1 MKNLVLAVI
10 GSCFAMSWC
19 TAQNYT
25 YSFLG
30 DTSDVSPTTQ
40 FGICMMGG
48 ATEDDNG
55 STWFLNR
62 SGGGNIVVIR
72 ASGGSGYN
80 SYFFNDLGVTV
91 QSVET
96 IVFNDVTAAND
107 PFVIRR
113 LENAEAIWIAGGD
126 QYVYETY
133 WKNSPIKTILNNH
146 VNIKQ
151 APIGGTS
158 AGMAIMGGHYYNA
171 ANGSITSAQAL
182 GNPYH
187 SFLTIESDFLT
198 LPHLTNTITDTHY
211 NNPDRKG
218 RHSAFIARAAYDN
231 SADFFG
237 IAADEYVAI
246 CIDENGTAT
255 IFGDYPNFTDYAYFI
270 RMNCASDLPE
280 TITSGEPLT
289 WVGDNNALFV
299 YRANATSNG
308 ATTFNLTTWNA
319 GTGGGWFNW
328 TINNGDLQENSG
340 IAPSCALGL
349 DTVQDIA
356 FSVYPNPASSL
367 LHIDYS
373 GTLHAA
379 RLINAQGKIVAE
391 TTTSVLQ
398 LDSIA
403 PGSYS
408 IHISTDKGIGI
419 KNVIV
424 GTKN

>member
-1 MKNLVLAVI
+1 MKNRLLAVMS
-10 GSCFAMSWC
+10 SCIFLSWSA
-19 TAQNYT
+19 AQSYT
-25 YSFLG
+25 YTFVG
-30 DTSDVSPTTQ
+30 DTSDVSTTTQ

-55 STWFLNR
+55 AEWFLNR
-62 SGGGNIVVIR
+62 AGGGNIVVIR

-80 SYFFNDLGVTV
+80 NYFFSDLGVTV

-96 IVFNDVTAAND
+96 IVFNNATAAND
-107 PFVIRR
+107 PFVLRR

-126 QYVYETY
+126 QYLYESY
-133 WKNSPIKTILNNH
+133 WKNSPVKTILNNH

-158 AGMAIMGGHYYNA
+158 AGMAILGGHYYNA

-187 SFLTIESDFLT
+187 SFLTIETDFLT
-198 LPHLTNTITDTHY
+198 LPYLSHTITDTHY

-218 RHSAFIARAAYDN
+218 RHSTFIARAANDN
-231 SADFFG
+231 SGDFFG

-255 IFGDYPNFTDYAYFI
+255 VFGDYPNYMDYAYFI
-270 RMNCASDLPE
+270 RMNCAADLPE

-289 WVGDNNALFV
+289 WIADNNALFV

-308 ATTFNLTTWNA
+308 ATTFNLTTWNE
-319 GTGGGWFNW
+319 GTGGTWFNW
-328 TINNGDLQENSG
+328 TIDNGNLQENSA
-340 IAPSCALGL
+340 IAPACALGL
-349 DTVQDIA
+349 DTVQDLA
-356 FSVYPNPASSL
+356 FSVYPNPATSV

-373 GTLHAA
+373 GTLLGA
-379 RLINAQGKIVAE
+379 RLLNAQGKIVAE
-391 TTTSVLQ
+391 TTTSVLH

-403 PGSYS
+403 PGNYS
-408 IHISTDKGIGI
+408 VHISTDKGNAV

-424 GTKN
+424 GAKN